1 MTKIPFLFLFLEIVF
16 LLLPREVEA
25 QESLLRKELYRQPEK
40 AGSIYY
46 AYPSP
51 AGNYTSV
58 PKGYIPFYVSHYGRH
73 GSRWLTSDD
82 RYRQVLDVFE
92 NQELTP
98 LGKDVLGRLKIV
110 WEDAQGRSGD
120 LTPLGERQH
129 KDIAERLYRNYPQV
143 FQGDA
148 VISARSS
155 TAGRC
160 IMSMSA
166 FCERLKELNPSLRLT
181 REANQ
186 RYMDY
191 IAYTT
196 PEGKAFSSDTAFW
209 RKDFNAFEQT
219 HIRPKRL
226 ISSLFVH
233 PEKITHPDELMMGL
247 YWIASDIQN
256 VELPLSFYDIF
267 EKAELFDIWQ
277 TINYRMYVC
286 NAAAPI
292 NKGIMPLCAVSL
304 LRNIIDSADQAIGQC
319 TPCATFRFGHDTN
332 LIRLLALIQ
341 LEGCS
346 NRETNPE
353 RYCLAWQDFRVS
365 PMAANLQIIF
375 FKNDAGHVIVK
386 LLHNERE
393 VKLPI
398 DSTMAPYY
406 PWEAVRTYFVSLC
419 DESRC

>member
-16 LLLPREVEA
+16 LMLPREVEA
-25 QESLLRKELYRQPEK
+25 QESLLREELYRQPEK
-40 AGSIYY
+40 TGSIYY

-51 AGNYTSV
+51 AGEYTSV
-58 PKGYIPFYVSHYGRH
+58 PEGYIPFYVSHYGRH

-129 KDIAERLYRNYPQV
+129 KDIAERLYSNYPQV

-148 VISARSS
+148 AISARSS

-219 HIRPKRL
+219 HIRPERL
-226 ISSLFVH
+226 ISSLFVN
-233 PEKITHPDELMMGL
+233 PEKIAHPNELMMGF
-247 YWIASDIQN
+247 YWIASDMQN
-256 VELPLSFYDIF
+256 VELTLSFYDIF

-304 LRNIIDSADQAIGQC
+304 LRNIIDSADKAIRQC

-353 RYCLAWQDFRVS
+353 RYSLAWQDFRVS

-375 FKNDAGHVIVK
+375 FKNDVGHVIVK
-386 LLHNERE
+386 LLHNECE

-398 DSTMAPYY
+398 DTAIAPYY

-419 DESRC
+419 NESRC